1 MPRAPKLIHPLFHL
15 LAIPDG
21 SSFASVAR
29 FQTQTVQENSANGY
43 TRLRNLRPIKIGGWK

>member
-43 TRLRNLRPIKIGGWK
+43 TRFRNLPPIKTGGWK